1 MGLPPN
7 ARNYARE
14 WPLPFVFL
22 PDDFMV
28 HDSRRSTVRIVGNP
42 LHPLLAS
49 IPFTCFTGAL
59 LTDIAYWRSANM
71 QWANFAAWLLA
82 AGLFV
87 AVFAVIVGVID
98 FLSDRRVRD
107 LGLTWM
113 YACGNALALGLEIVN
128 SFIHSRDAYTSV
140 VPMGLILSVLAVMI
154 MLATGWMG
162 WELVY
167 HNRIVVV
174 EDRS

>member
-1 MGLPPN
+1 MSSNPHP
-7 ARNYARE
+7 ARIA
-14 WPLPFVFL
+14 
-22 PDDFMV
+22 
-28 HDSRRSTVRIVGNP
+28 GNP

-59 LTDIAYWRSANM
+59 LTDIAYWQTATM
-71 QWANFAAWLLA
+71 QWANFSAWLLA

-98 FLSDRRVRD
+98 FLTDRHIRQ
-107 LGLTWM
+107 LGVAWA
-113 YACGNALALGLEIVN
+113 YAGGNALALVLAILN
-128 SFIHSRDAYTSV
+128 SFVHSRDAYTSV
-140 VPMGLILSVLAVMI
+140 VPEGLILSALTVIVM
-154 MLATGWMG
+154 LVTGWMG

-167 HNRIVVV
+167 RHRVILV

>member
-1 MGLPPN
+1 MAHGNP
-7 ARNYARE
+7 
-14 WPLPFVFL
+14 
-22 PDDFMV
+22 
-28 HDSRRSTVRIVGNP
+28 RSTVRIVGNP

-71 QWANFAAWLLA
+71 QWANFSAWLLA

-87 AVFAVIVGVID
+87 AVFAVLVGLID
-98 FLSDRRVRD
+98 FFSERRVRE
-107 LGLTWM
+107 LGVAWM
-113 YACGNALALGLEIVN
+113 YAGGNALALLLAILN

-140 VPMGLILSVLAVMI
+140 VPTGLVLSGLTVLI
-154 MLATGWMG
+154 MLVTGWMG

-167 HNRIVVV
+167 QNRIVAVA
-174 EDRS
+174 DRT